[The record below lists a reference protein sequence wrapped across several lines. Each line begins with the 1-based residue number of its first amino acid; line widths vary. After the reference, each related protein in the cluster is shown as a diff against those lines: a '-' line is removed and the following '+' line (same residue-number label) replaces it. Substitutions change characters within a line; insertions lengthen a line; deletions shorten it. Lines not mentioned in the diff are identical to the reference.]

1 MTVRA
6 PREWL
11 RRWPLAALFLVAL
24 YSVFRQRTWSVDG
37 CLHTLNSDHF
47 MDHHTF
53 SHLLLRPICFLWIS
67 IWKHA
72 GVTTHARSYDA
83 LQLLFAGLGVAALTM
98 SFAIARR
105 RGGEA
110 AAWIGLV
117 CVAFARDAVRQ
128 ITVFDEKPLGMVT
141 FALAVLATARL
152 FRGADTR
159 PTEPLGLRHVLPA
172 AGAWVLAMFGH
183 LQNVPFAF
191 AFLVTLALWRP
202 DAGAPRGRSVGL
214 AVRTGLVMANAGLAL
229 FVALHWPIGGF
240 GAGAQ
245 FVRSLL
251 FERQTPAPPASI
263 AHLWLDAL
271 QGWTKA
277 FFIVDR
283 TSPAAL
289 LWIAAAG
296 FGLLALAAV
305 LGFAR
310 RRDALG
316 AMLLGGGLFLMVL
329 MPVAN
334 AYPGYGDSYT
344 MILLVAFVLLATAPR
359 RLLLAGAALVVIVN
373 LPPVISYA
381 HPSLTMQRNLAAM
394 IEIQRARNAPW
405 LVLDELAG
413 FPGEQELAPVY
424 YRMREDLRFIRCSL
438 DDLPAGPCLIEL
450 PLLIGAGGVS
460 DSTRVGSV
468 QRELER
474 RGRAVTRGRL
484 WDPLRTVG
492 ADFHDYGHYLIV
504 DPA

>member
-1 MTVRA
+1 MSRD
-6 PREWL
+6 WL
-11 RRWPLAALFLVAL
+11 RRWPLGAVFLITL
-24 YSVFRQRTWSVDG
+24 YGVLRQRTWSVDG

-53 SHLLLRPICFLWIS
+53 SHLLLRPVCFLWIS

-72 GVTTHARSYDA
+72 GVTTHAQAYDA
-83 LQLLFAGLGVAALTM
+83 LQVLFAGLGVAALTM
-98 SFAIARR
+98 LFAIARR

-117 CVAFARDAVRQ
+117 CVAFARDAIRQ

-152 FRGADTR
+152 FRSGDARAAD
-159 PTEPLGLRHVLPA
+159 PPGLRAVLPA
-172 AGAWVLAMFGH
+172 AGAWLLAMFGH
-183 LQNVPFAF
+183 LQNVPFAL

-202 DAGAPRGRSVGL
+202 GAGTPRGRSVGL
-214 AVRTGLVMANAGLAL
+214 AVRAGLVMALVGLVL
-229 FVALHWPIGGF
+229 FTALHWQIGGLT
-240 GAGAQ
+240 AGAQ

-251 FERQTPAPPASI
+251 VDRQAPAPSASLV
-263 AHLWLDAL
+263 HLWLDAL
-271 QGWTKA
+271 QGWVKA

-283 TSPAAL
+283 TSPTAFLWNAAV
-289 LWIAAAG
+289 G
-296 FGLLALAAV
+296 FAVLALATAR
-305 LGFAR
+305 GFAR

-316 AMLLGGGLFLMVL
+316 AMLLAGGLILMVL

-344 MILLVAFVLLATAPR
+344 MIILVAFVLLATAPR

-381 HPSLTMQRNLAAM
+381 YPSLTMQRNLAAM

-405 LVLDELAG
+405 LVLEELAG
-413 FPGEQELAPVY
+413 FPGEQELVPVY
-424 YRMREDLRFIRCSL
+424 YRMREDLRFIRCSF

-450 PLLIGAGGVS
+450 PLLIGPGGVS
-460 DSTRVGSV
+460 DSTRVGNV

-474 RGRAVTRGRL
+474 RGRTVTRRRL